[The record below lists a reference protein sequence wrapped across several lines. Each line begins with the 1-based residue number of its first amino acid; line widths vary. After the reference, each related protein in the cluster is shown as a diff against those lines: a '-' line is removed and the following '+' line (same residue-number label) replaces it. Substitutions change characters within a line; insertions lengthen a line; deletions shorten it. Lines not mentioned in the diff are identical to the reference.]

1 MLLLVD
7 LSAQRSDLPFEP
19 VIRALQLDAL
29 HLQIAGLFLEHTDL
43 LSELIVSLLHHI
55 KLLFQALVLPMLAF
69 KLHVLLPNGKLVLGN
84 SLLRLLQLLLQLV
97 PRLNQL
103 VVLLLQVELDYV
115 LILELHLLGLYL
127 AHLVEDFVFLRILG
141 HFCFSDAGHKRVV
154 LLAQL
159 YLVLLLHLQL
169 VLQGRD
175 AGNKSLS
182 LKIER
187 FCPIDS
193 AIAAILRR
201 SAGLITGPFQ
211 TFEELNLT
219 AEVVHLH
226 FELDVLVAQLEAVLL
241 TLEHL
246 LVGHLNLGIFLLH
259 CGFESLRFV
268 QEGVEFVVQFL
279 KDVFV
284 LYDRKV

>member
-1 MLLLVD
+1 M
-7 LSAQRSDLPFEP
+7 Q
-19 VIRALQLDAL
+19 
-29 HLQIAGLFLEHTDL
+29 
-43 LSELIVSLLHHI
+43 
-55 KLLFQALVLPMLAF
+55 LLF
-69 KLHVLLPNGKLVLGN
+69 
-84 SLLRLLQLLLQLV
+84 QLV

-103 VVLLLQVELDYV
+103 IVLLLQIELDYV
-115 LILELHLLGLYL
+115 LVLELHLFGLYL
-127 AHLVEDFVFLRILG
+127 AHLVKDFVFLRILG

-154 LLAQL
+154 LLTQL
-159 YLVLLLHLQL
+159 YLVFLLHLQL

-187 FCPIDS
+187 FCPIGS

-219 AEVVHLH
+219 TEVIHLH
-226 FELDVLVAQLEAVLL
+226 FKLDVLVAQLEAVLL
-241 TLEHL
+241 TFEHL
-246 LVGHLNLGIFLLH
+246 LVGHLNLGIFLLD
-259 CGFESLRFV
+259 CGFESLRFA
-268 QEGVEFVVQFL
+268 EERVELVVQFL

-284 LYDRKV
+284 LYDRKVELAHRLLLLLRLWLLYRHLAQMDALIQSVVGAAGRSQ